1 MYRQVNPTELFR
13 ERELALL
20 GEADNRR
27 LARRLRMARRTPKEG
42 SLMRRT
48 ITVMATTM
56 TLATFVIGGVAF
68 ALNITC
74 DGAGDQQPAPG
85 ECRGTTEADSITGTS
100 RTDFIDALAG
110 NDTVNARAGDDV
122 VLGREGQDTI
132 HGRSGEDDVVGDE
145 GSDTLFGEGG
155 PDTLS
160 GGGGTNLYFGG
171 SGPHR
176 IVASSAASVGG
187 TAGEEIHG
195 GPGNDLIFA
204 RDELQDIIDC
214 GGGSDEVAN
223 DPIDQVDPNC
233 EIHRPTN

>member
-1 MYRQVNPTELFR
+1 LFR
-13 ERELALL
+13 ERQLALL
-20 GEADNRR
+20 KEADNRR

-48 ITVMATTM
+48 ILLMATM
-56 TLATFVIGGVAF
+56 TLATFVVGGIAYAAVV
-68 ALNITC
+68 TC
-74 DGAGDQQPAPG
+74 GGEGDTDPDPG
-85 ECRGTTEADSITGTS
+85 DCRGTTEADSITGTS

-110 NDTVNARAGDDV
+110 NDAVNARAGDDV

-145 GSDTLFGEGG
+145 GSDTLYGEGAH
-155 PDTLS
+155 DNLN

-171 SGPHR
+171 SGPDR
-176 IVASSAASVGG
+176 IGATTEASVGG
-187 TAGEEIHG
+187 TAGEEIYA

>member
-13 ERELALL
+13 ERQLALL
-20 GEADNRR
+20 KETDNRR
-27 LARRLRMARRTPKEG
+27 LARRLRVARRTPKEG

-48 ITVMATTM
+48 IMLMATM
-56 TLATFVIGGVAF
+56 TLATFVVGGVAF
-68 ALNITC
+68 ALDFTC
-74 DGAGDQQPAPG
+74 DGVGDQSNLPG
-85 ECRGTTEADSITGTS
+85 ECRGTTDADSITGTS
-100 RTDFIDALAG
+100 HTDFIDALAG

-132 HGRSGEDDVVGDE
+132 HGRSGEDEVVGEE
-145 GSDTLFGEGG
+145 GSDTLFGEGDH
-155 PDTLS
+155 DTLS
-160 GGGGTNLYFGG
+160 GQGGANVYFGA
-171 SGPHR
+171 SGPDR
-176 IVASSAASVGG
+176 IVAKFVASVGG
-187 TAGEEIHG
+187 TAGEEIYA

-233 EIHRPTN
+233 EIHSPTN

>member
-1 MYRQVNPTELFR
+1 MYRQVNPTELFG
-13 ERELALL
+13 ERQLALL
-20 GEADNRR
+20 KETDNRR
-27 LARRLRMARRTPKEG
+27 LARRLRVARRTPKEG

-48 ITVMATTM
+48 IMLMATM
-56 TLATFVIGGVAF
+56 TLATFVVGGVAY
-68 ALNITC
+68 ALDFTC
-74 DGAGDQQPAPG
+74 GGEGDTDPDPG
-85 ECRGTTEADSITGTS
+85 DCRGTTDADSITGTS
-100 RTDFIDALAG
+100 RTDLIDTLAG
-110 NDTVNARAGDDV
+110 NDTVDARAGDDV
-122 VLGREGQDTI
+122 VIGREGQDTI
-132 HGRSGEDDVVGDE
+132 HGRGGEDDVVGDE

-160 GGGGTNLYFGG
+160 GGGGTNLYFGA
-171 SGPHR
+171 SGPDR
-176 IVASSAASVGG
+176 IGASSVASVGG

>member
-13 ERELALL
+13 ERQLALL
-20 GEADNRR
+20 KEADNRR

-48 ITVMATTM
+48 ILLMATM
-56 TLATFVIGGVAF
+56 TLATFVVGGVAF
-68 ALNITC
+68 ALDFTC
-74 DGAGDQQPAPG
+74 DGPLDADTDPG
-85 ECRGTTEADSITGTS
+85 ECRGTTDADSITGTS

-122 VLGREGQDTI
+122 VIGREGQDMI
-132 HGRSGEDDVVGDE
+132 HGRGGEDEVVGDV
-145 GSDTLFGEGG
+145 GSDTLFGESAH
-155 PDTLS
+155 DTLN
-160 GGGGTNLYFGG
+160 GGGGTNVYFGG
-171 SGPHR
+171 SGPDR
-176 IVASSAASVGG
+176 IVATTEASVGG
-187 TAGEEIHG
+187 TAGEEIYA

-204 RDELQDIIDC
+204 RDQLQDIIDC